1 MTYTALTAAPRRL
14 YVLTGSGDI
23 HRVTAFAVTA
33 HGDIEPVVTAPTA
46 YPVRHPAHMGSWL
59 SCRIARVRGAH
70 RPKPEQETEHLD
82 EVTDARGPVPAAI
95 GTRSVVP
102 YHRRPKTDTG
112 KDT

>member
-1 MTYTALTAAPRRL
+1 MTTYTSLAPAPRRL
-14 YVLTGSGDI
+14 YVLTAFGEV
-23 HRVTAFAVTA
+23 HRVHAFAVTA

-70 RPKPEQETEHLD
+70 IPKPEHLD
-82 EVTDARGPVPAAI
+82 ELDDMTSARGPMPAAI